1 MKRNISD
8 LLDQYPAENV
18 KLGGNT
24 PYSPTRIKEITM
36 NQINT
41 ETKARKP
48 EAGKRRFKP
57 ARLLVAAAVAA
68 LSVSAFAADRLLG
81 GELFGDVFSQ
91 GGSSSLTQGQI
102 DAIDHLVQTFE
113 GQDGSIPPAVSDN
126 GATITPIAALADE
139 NIYYLRLRVEAP
151 EGTALPDLDM
161 DRDDAVYQ
169 LFGPDGA
176 DHIDLESG
184 AYPENASFGYQLE
197 FRALPDSEPN
207 DNIKEFIV
215 QFTNLSDGGIA
226 LNDGVSKVLTVHGLW
241 VQNQDKDYTP
251 VFTGTYA
258 FDIGLNFQSQSVSV
272 DAEGLTWST
281 RAEDEFRNKVY
292 DVTNTVKEMSLSPL
306 SLSYR
311 YTTTLPRNNNWV
323 GAGLGPVEII
333 LKDGTVLSRFHGCD
347 TELGGSPDIGAKGGA
362 ETSPQT
368 GTRELEGFMVFD
380 QPLDLSQVDYVQYGD
395 NKIPVNPG

>member
-8 LLDQYPAENV
+8 LLDQYPAEDME
-18 KLGGNT
+18 LGGNT

-36 NQINT
+36 NNIENMDVKT
-41 ETKARKP
+41 NRAV
-48 EAGKRRFKP
+48 KRFRP

-68 LSVSAFAADRLLG
+68 ALSVSALAAGRLWG
-81 GELFGDVFSQ
+81 GELFRDVFEK
-91 GGSSSLTQGQI
+91 GGSSALSQGQLETI
-102 DAIDHLVQTFE
+102 DRLAQGFE

-161 DRDDAVYQ
+161 DRDGAVYQ
-169 LFGPDGA
+169 LFGPEGA
-176 DHIDLESG
+176 DHIDLEPG

-215 QFTNLSDGGIA
+215 QFTNLSDGGIT

-251 VFTGTYA
+251 IFTGKFA
-258 FDIGLNFQSQSVSV
+258 FDIGLNFQSQSVNV
-272 DAEGLTWST
+272 DAEGSTWST

-292 DVTNTVKEMSLSPL
+292 NVTNTVKEMSLSPL

-311 YTTTLPRNNNWV
+311 YTTTLPRLPRDNNWI
-323 GAGLGPVEII
+323 GASLGPVEIV
-333 LKDGTVLSRFHGCD
+333 LKDGTVISTLHGCD
-347 TELGGSPDIGAKGGA
+347 TDINASSSG
-362 ETSPQT
+362 EEQ
-368 GTRELEGFMVFD
+368 ELEGFRVFD

-395 NKIPVNPG
+395 SKIPVNAG